1 MEKDVEKIIND
12 LKKLDLASMK
22 DTLQHLIDLVNQKA
36 DWTELGPIKD
46 ELNRLSDLLKKLQQD
61 VISLKAS
68 SGGSGGTTV
77 NGDLLVEITNRIE
90 KIELR
95 LDGLDKK
102 LSGLARQN
110 QGNV

>member
-1 MEKDVEKIIND
+1 
-12 LKKLDLASMK
+12 MK
-22 DTLQHLIDLVNQKA
+22 DTLQHLIDLVNLKA
-36 DWTELGPIKD
+36 DRTELGPIKD
-46 ELNRLSDLLKKLQQD
+46 ELNRLADLLKKLQQD

-68 SGGSGGTTV
+68 QGSSGGTTV

-102 LSGLARQN
+102 LSGLA
-110 QGNV
+110 